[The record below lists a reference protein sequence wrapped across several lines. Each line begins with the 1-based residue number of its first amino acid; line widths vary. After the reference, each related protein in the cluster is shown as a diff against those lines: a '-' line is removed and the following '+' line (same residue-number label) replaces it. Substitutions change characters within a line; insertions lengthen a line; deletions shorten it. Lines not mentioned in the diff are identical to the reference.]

1 MNLKKSMSPFSCDET
16 MTPQEILV
24 KSSKN
29 SKLEVSGPVTSEDDE
44 EEQDVTSD
52 PSQDETL
59 TSEAAVTTDQLNTSR
74 EADGDL
80 ETPQVKILL
89 KFLT

>member
-59 TSEAAVTTDQLNTSR
+59 TSEAVTTDQQNTSR

>member
-59 TSEAAVTTDQLNTSR
+59 TSEAVTTDQQNTSH

-80 ETPQVKILL
+80 ETPQVKIMLN
-89 KFLT
+89 FLT

>member
-24 KSSKN
+24 KSSEN
-29 SKLEVSGPVTSEDDE
+29 SKLEVSGPVTSKDDE

-59 TSEAAVTTDQLNTSR
+59 TSEAVTTDQQNTSR

-80 ETPQVKILL
+80 ETPQVKIML